1 MAITNSSLVQFKYG
15 TQQAFESITKEDN
28 VIYFLQDTRR
38 IFIGNQEFT
47 RPLLSG
53 TSVPDSNVSATDGSL
68 YARIDT
74 TATPNKLINLYCK
87 TSSGWTELN
96 LSYLAP
102 LNSPNFTGTPTAPTA
117 AGGTNTTQIATTE
130 FVMNAFAVNDAMLF
144 KGTIGQIGATVTALP
159 NEHKQGW
166 MYKVATAGTYAGQTC
181 EVGDM
186 IICVTDGDAA
196 NNDHWAVIQTNTDI
210 MVGATSNT
218 NGSSGLVPAPA
229 QGGQDKYLSG
239 DGTWKEIPQMRWSSF
254 TS

>member
-1 MAITNSSLVQFKYG
+1 MAITNNSLVQFKYG
-15 TQQAFESITKEDN
+15 TQQAFDGITKEDN
-28 VIYFLQDTRR
+28 VIYFLQDTHR

-53 TSVPDSNVSATDGSL
+53 TSVPDSNVNAPDGSL

-74 TATPNKLINLYCK
+74 IATPNKLINLYCK

-117 AGGTNTTQIATTE
+117 ADGTNTTQIATTE
-130 FVMNAFAVNDAMLF
+130 FVMNAFAANDAMLF
-144 KGTIGQIGATVTALP
+144 KGTIGQTGATVTALP

-166 MYKVATAGTYAGQTC
+166 TYKVATAGAYVGQTC

-186 IICVTDGDAA
+186 IICVTDGNTA
-196 NNDHWAVIQTNTDI
+196 NNDHWAVIQTNTDV

-218 NGSSGLVPAPA
+218 NGSSGLVPSPA
-229 QGGQDKYLSG
+229 QGGQDKYLAG
-239 DGTWKEIPQMRWSSF
+239 DGTWKDVPQIRWSSF
-254 TS
+254 AS